1 MIKCFSKNAVRNRA
15 SKEGELIMMWGI
27 VILFAVLS
35 ALLLSGK
42 GSFLIAGYN
51 TASEK
56 EKARYNE
63 KKLCRVTGGGLALI
77 TLLLLINAL
86 VGFDLPG
93 GLGAVF
99 PLGIVVICIGIVI
112 ASNTIC
118 RVKYTAA
125 VPVIKDRKKEKRS
138 ARVSLVI
145 LVVTVIF
152 VIIAMFAGS
161 VNVSLDND
169 KISLH
174 VSGWSDKE
182 VLYSDIQSIDYS
194 EQFTSGRRTN
204 GLGNYAVKAGH
215 FKNNTYGAY
224 LLYSNNKC
232 KEYIILDTTEG
243 IVVFNAKDAEK
254 TRTMYQEILERNPAL
269 EPSVQSEE

>member
-1 MIKCFSKNAVRNRA
+1 M
-15 SKEGELIMMWGI
+15 LWGI
-27 VILFAVLS
+27 VILFAILS

-56 EKARYNE
+56 EKAHYDE

-77 TLLLLINAL
+77 TLLLFINAL

-93 GLGAVF
+93 GLEGIF

-118 RVKYTAA
+118 KVKYTAA
-125 VPVIKDRKKEKRS
+125 VQVKKDREKEKRS
-138 ARVSLVI
+138 NRMTLVI
-145 LVVTVIF
+145 LLVTVIF
-152 VIIAMFAGS
+152 VIITMFVGS
-161 VNVSLDND
+161 VDVALDND
-169 KISLH
+169 KVSIH

-215 FKNNTYGAY
+215 FKNNSYGSY
-224 LLYSNNKC
+224 ILYSNNKC

-243 IVVFNAKDAEK
+243 IVVFNARDAEK
-254 TRTMYQEILERNPAL
+254 TRTMYQEILKRNPAL
-269 EPSVQSEE
+269 EPSVISEE